1 MTIRHKVN
9 ISQKLAEF
17 DQLIS
22 RYPAIANAAPQPPQQ
37 YATFAKNKQQGV
49 PLFCAPS
56 EEASFKKTYGKEQ
69 TIKEIDD
76 KINSIMKKHD
86 SSA

>member
-22 RYPAIANAAPQPPQQ
+22 KYPATANAAPQPPQQ